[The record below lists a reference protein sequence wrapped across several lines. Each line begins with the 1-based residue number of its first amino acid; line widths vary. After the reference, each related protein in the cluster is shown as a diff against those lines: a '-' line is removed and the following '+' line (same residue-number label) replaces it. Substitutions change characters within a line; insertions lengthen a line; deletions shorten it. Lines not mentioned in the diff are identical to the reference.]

1 MDKVRLSISLVL
13 LTVLVGC
20 TTYSLLEPIV
30 EPIEKQHFGSITEV
44 ASQYRS
50 LLIDDGWKLQASNI
64 STSDGFLKAVKFY
77 DKIMLYSL
85 AVSLTVSCNQN
96 SNKINCTTIISTST
110 QGPVKQRILNNKE
123 LKQLLDKI
131 KAL

>member
-1 MDKVRLSISLVL
+1 MKTRLFVSLVL
-13 LTVLVGC
+13 LTVLIGC

-44 ASQYRS
+44 VSKYRS
-50 LLIDDGWKLQASNI
+50 LLINDGWKLKASNI

-85 AVSLTVSCNQN
+85 AVSLTISCNQS
-96 SNKINCTTIISTST
+96 SNKINCTTIISTSN
-110 QGPVKQRILNNKE
+110 QGPVKQRILNNRE
-123 LKQLLDKI
+123 LNQFLDKL
-131 KAL
+131 KTL